1 MRPEVYKSL
10 LAIAAG
16 ENEVAAKTRQRNLQ
30 KAMAQNNSKDLAL
43 TMKRYDVGGLSQ
55 LVHGDI
61 DE

>member
-16 ENEVAAKTRQRNLQ
+16 ENEVAAKTLQ